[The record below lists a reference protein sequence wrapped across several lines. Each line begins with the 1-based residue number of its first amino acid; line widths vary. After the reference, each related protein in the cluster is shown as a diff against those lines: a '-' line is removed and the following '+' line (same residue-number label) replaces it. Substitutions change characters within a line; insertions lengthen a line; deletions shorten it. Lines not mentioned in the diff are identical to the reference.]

1 MNEENKFCIN
11 RKKSSSVHFSKNPFI
26 FGNSIGK
33 INNFKINLNN
43 SNDNNNSK
51 LNQDLNTSKNNI
63 LNQDIN
69 RNSKLIYNPNHT
81 EPNEASYSFYNKYN
95 HNLKNNLTNN
105 SLEQNKNMTLKLNL
119 KENPNYQRNNQ
130 NIRLSTSNINNIKN
144 PFNSISNKRN
154 SNTFINKNESQ
165 KKINFFTERNNIP
178 KIDKTNTFII
188 RNKDKRNSINDY
200 DYLYKRFQNRKNQ
213 KISRNS
219 AKFQMLNS
227 PIVNNKSYVKTITN
241 PLLISEDD
249 MIFEERKKYLF
260 YKYETKKRLNKTM
273 NGFKRKAKKINT
285 NILKLKILKE
295 RKNKLLTTDK
305 KRLNYIYLSTNQITE
320 KLKKIEKN
328 KDKQNLNQYQNSL
341 LNVIKPSISGYRYI
355 NLKDRLMNIRN
366 YSKIKDNENNI
377 SKIKDI
383 EFEEQK
389 IIEKFNENCIN
400 YIKKL
405 EEEKNIHNSL
415 IKLPLLDFISCLKG
429 KKLKK

>member
-1 MNEENKFCIN
+1 MNEENKFFSN

-200 DYLYKRFQNRKNQ
+200 LYKRFQNRKNQ

-285 NILKLKILKE
+285 NVLKLKILKE

-305 KRLNYIYLSTNQITE
+305 KRLNYIYLSTNQISQ
-320 KLKKIEKN
+320 KIKKIEKN

>member
-1 MNEENKFCIN
+1 MNEENKFFSN

-144 PFNSISNKRN
+144 PFNSISDKRN

-188 RNKDKRNSINDY
+188 RNKDKRNSIN

-285 NILKLKILKE
+285 NVLKLKILKE

-305 KRLNYIYLSTNQITE
+305 KRLNYIYLSTNQITK

>member
-1 MNEENKFCIN
+1 MTEENKFFFD
-11 RKKSSSVHFSKNPFI
+11 RKKSKSVHFSKNPFI
-26 FGNSIGK
+26 FGNSMGK
-33 INNFKINLNN
+33 INTFKINLNN

-51 LNQDLNTSKNNI
+51 LNQDLNNSKNNI
-63 LNQDIN
+63 INQDIN

-81 EPNEASYSFYNKYN
+81 EPNDASYSFSNKYKN
-95 HNLKNNLTNN
+95 NLKNNLANN
-105 SLEQNKNMTLKLNL
+105 FLEPNKNMTLKLNL
-119 KENPNYQRNNQ
+119 KENQNYQRNNQ
-130 NIRLSTSNINNIKN
+130 NIRLSTLNISNIKN
-144 PFNSISNKRN
+144 PINSISDKRN
-154 SNTFINKNESQ
+154 SNTFINKNENQ
-165 KKINFFTERNNIP
+165 EKINFLTERTNIP
-178 KIDKTNTFII
+178 KIDKKNTFII
-188 RNKDKRNSINDY
+188 TSKGKRNSIN
-200 DYLYKRFQNRKNQ
+200 DYLYKRFQNSKNQ

-219 AKFQMLNS
+219 AKFQKLNS
-227 PIVNNKSYVKTITN
+227 LIVNNKSYVKTITN

-285 NILKLKILKE
+285 NVLKLKILKE

-305 KRLNYIYLSTNQITE
+305 KRLNYIYLSTNQITK

>member
-1 MNEENKFCIN
+1 MNEENKFFSN

-200 DYLYKRFQNRKNQ
+200 LYKRFQNRKNQ

-285 NILKLKILKE
+285 NVLKLKILKE

-305 KRLNYIYLSTNQITE
+305 KRLNYIYLSTNQITK

-341 LNVIKPSISGYRYI
+341 LNAIKPSISGYRYI

-415 IKLPLLDFISCLKG
+415 IKLPLLDFISCLKE

>member
-200 DYLYKRFQNRKNQ
+200 LYKRFQNRKNQ

-285 NILKLKILKE
+285 NVLKLKILKE

-305 KRLNYIYLSTNQITE
+305 KRLNYIYLSTNQITK

-415 IKLPLLDFISCLKG
+415 IKLPLLDFISCLKE

>member
-200 DYLYKRFQNRKNQ
+200 LYKRFQNRKNQ

-305 KRLNYIYLSTNQITE
+305 KRLNYIYLSTNQITK

>member
-1 MNEENKFCIN
+1 MNEENKFFSN

-200 DYLYKRFQNRKNQ
+200 LYKRFQNRKNQ

-285 NILKLKILKE
+285 NVLKLKILKE

-305 KRLNYIYLSTNQITE
+305 KRLNYIYLSTNQITK

-341 LNVIKPSISGYRYI
+341 LNAIKPSISGYRYI

>member
-1 MNEENKFCIN
+1 MNEENKFFSN

-200 DYLYKRFQNRKNQ
+200 LYKRFQNRKNQ

-285 NILKLKILKE
+285 NVLKLKILKE

-305 KRLNYIYLSTNQITE
+305 KRLNYIYLSTNQITK

>member
-1 MNEENKFCIN
+1 MNEENKFFSN

-200 DYLYKRFQNRKNQ
+200 LYKRFQNRKNQ

-305 KRLNYIYLSTNQITE
+305 KRLNYIYLSTNQITK